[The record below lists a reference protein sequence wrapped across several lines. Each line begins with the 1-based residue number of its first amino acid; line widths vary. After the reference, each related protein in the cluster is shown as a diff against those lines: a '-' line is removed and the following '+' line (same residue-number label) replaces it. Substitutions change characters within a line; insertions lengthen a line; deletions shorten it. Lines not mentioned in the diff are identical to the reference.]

1 MQKGHRLEFSCQCC
15 QQPIQFSVFELEKM
29 DWTLVCSEC
38 GLNYNFSDEGLRDQ
52 LTQFENLCHQIR
64 LSQSILSNT
73 AIGITVGDKE
83 VRIPYK
89 ILLTRLNSVLDLRI
103 GDRPLSIKFRIEPLE
118 DMPLPESFLKIQ

>member
-15 QQPIQFSVFELEKM
+15 QQPLQFSIFEIDKVS
-29 DWTLVCSEC
+29 DGLVCTEC
-38 GLNYNFSDEGLRDQ
+38 GLIYDFSDEGLRDQ
-52 LTQFENLCHQIR
+52 IRKFENLCHQIS
-64 LSQSILSNT
+64 LSQDILSNT

-83 VRIPYK
+83 VKIPYK

-118 DMPLPESFLKIQ
+118 DMPKLESL